1 MKSYMVS
8 DYPSAAGGYASSR
21 RGRRRRPLR
30 VLLVG
35 NPEDVKATI
44 RNLHRRGFAEAGE
57 WSKLI
62 ARSRISNFSNELL
75 PEARPDDVVSIL
87 TKYMS

>member
-1 MKSYMVS
+1 M
-8 DYPSAAGGYASSR
+8 
-21 RGRRRRPLR
+21 
-30 VLLVG
+30 LLVG

-75 PEARPDDVVSIL
+75 PEARPDAVVSLL